1 MYDRDTLI
9 QKIITAEEQLPKAGK
24 IHRRDLLKH
33 IGRMKRELKTY
44 DYYQK
49 RSGALLAAKE
59 SMRSG

>member
-1 MYDRDTLI
+1 MTRSELF

-33 IGRMKRELKTY
+33 ISRMKRQLKIY

-49 RSGALLAAKE
+49 RSGATLAVKA
-59 SMRSG
+59 SMQSG